1 MLEELDFLGSQLSDV
16 SNGMSAYCRK
26 YHKKEYMLL
35 RSVPGIGPLN
45 AAHIISEIGDIRR
58 FNSFKKLAC
67 YVGIVPNVH
76 SSGENTSAFG
86 VSPRANRT
94 VRSLLV
100 EASWVAIRIDPAL
113 QQYYRKHARHNCKA
127 AIFKVARKLLSRI
140 YAVIKTETD
149 YQIGVIQ

>member
-1 MLEELDFLGSQLSDV
+1 
-16 SNGMSAYCRK
+16 
-26 YHKKEYMLL
+26 MLL

-45 AAHIISEIGDIRR
+45 AAYIIAEIGDIRR

-113 QQYYRKHARHNCKA
+113 QQYYRKHRLVHHCRCPAD
-127 AIFKVARKLLSRI
+127 L
-140 YAVIKTETD
+140 D
-149 YQIGVIQ
+149 